1 MSIFGK
7 SLRDYFS
14 FVRIG
19 IILILVMGVVRFA
32 LGLSGVPYEKSTH
45 LASLTILGWILAV
58 IYGHLARV
66 TGFGRYR
73 QLLPM
78 AFALAVTMYGFI
90 ILAIVVESQGGLHGY
105 FHAPGVGLMPS
116 GMSVVD
122 HVIGQLLA
130 MLVTTVLLWALAS
143 LGFALSSH
151 LGYLRNAFVGL
162 AAIAFLRTL
171 VGALGVPYGWG
182 TWPTSLTLVAL
193 VLSFYYGYHAPAS
206 GFSGYKHAILIG
218 GMLAVFTS
226 FVVVYGILVT
236 SSLGVP
242 SYFHS
247 PGEGFQPSGMAVGEH
262 VAGHLRVGMPF
273 GIVLLSLV
281 AGIGLALGKK
291 RAFAAA
297 GQPAST

>member
-7 SLRDYFS
+7 SLRDYFF

-66 TGFGRYR
+66 KSFGRYR
-73 QLLPM
+73 QLLPI

-90 ILAIVVESQGGLHGY
+90 ITAIVVESQGSLHGY
-105 FHAPGVGLMPS
+105 FHAPGSGLMPG
-116 GMSVVD
+116 GMSVPD

-130 MLVTTVLLWALAS
+130 MLATTVFLWGLAS

-151 LGYLRNAFVGL
+151 LGYLRNAFVWL
-162 AAIAFLRTL
+162 AAIAVLRTL
-171 VGALGVPYGWG
+171 VGALGAPYGWG
-182 TWPTSLTLVAL
+182 TWPTSLTLAAI
-193 VLSFYYGYHAPAS
+193 VLSFYYGYRASAS
-206 GFSGYKHAILIG
+206 GFSGYKDAILIG
-218 GMLAVFTS
+218 STLAVFMS
-226 FVVVYGILVT
+226 LVVVYGILVT
-236 SSLGVP
+236 SGLGVP
-242 SYFHS
+242 SFFHS
-247 PGEGFQPSGMAVGEH
+247 PGEGFQPSGISVGEH
-262 VAGHLRVGMPF
+262 IAGHLRIGMPF
-273 GIVLLSLV
+273 GIFLLSLL

-291 RAFAAA
+291 RAFTAA
-297 GQPAST
+297 GQSAPT